1 YRDAR
6 ISRIYEGTNEIN
18 RMLMVGML
26 LKRAAKGELNLYG
39 PAMEVAKELTAVP
52 SFDAIDPTEL
62 LAKEKDLIHRLK
74 KVFLMVAGK
83 AAQTFQDKIE
93 EEQEIMMN
101 LADIMI
107 EIYAAESAILRAEK
121 LISIKGETASKTQL
135 AMAQVY
141 LSEAVDKIN
150 MAGKEAIASFTSG
163 DEQKLMLMGL
173 KRFTKTDLINTTLLR
188 RQIAEEMIKIGRYS
202 YFIY

>member
-1 YRDAR
+1 RDAR

-26 LKRAAKGELNLYG
+26 LRRALKGEVNIYG

-52 SFDAIDPTEL
+52 SFETIDNTPLFAAE
-62 LAKEKDLIHRLK
+62 KEVIIKLK

-107 EIYAAESAILRAEK
+107 EIYAAESVLLRAEK
-121 LISIKGETASKTQL
+121 LAKTQGED
-135 AMAQVY
+135 
-141 LSEAVDKIN
+141 S
-150 MAGKEAIASFTSG
+150 
-163 DEQKLMLMGL
+163 
-173 KRFTKTDLINTTLLR
+173 
-188 RQIAEEMIKIGRYS
+188 
-202 YFIY
+202 